1 MNVLNE
7 IGKIWSAIFM
17 STLLGICIYEGTK
30 CYDAIE
36 YAMIIGIAYA
46 DFRIVKEVLVDATG
60 LIERKWKEAQ
70 IKKLSV
76 EVKGA

>member
-7 IGKIWSAIFM
+7 IGKIWSAVFM
-17 STLLGICIYEGTK
+17 STLLGMCIYEGTK
-30 CYDAIE
+30 DYGAIE

>member
-17 STLLGICIYEGTK
+17 STFLGICIYGGTK
-30 CYDAIE
+30 YCGAIE